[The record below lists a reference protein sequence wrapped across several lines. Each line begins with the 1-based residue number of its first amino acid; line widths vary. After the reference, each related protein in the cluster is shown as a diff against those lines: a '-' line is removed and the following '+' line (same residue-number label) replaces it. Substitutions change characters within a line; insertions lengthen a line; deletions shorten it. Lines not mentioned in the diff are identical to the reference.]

1 MLSMDLISPLGI
13 SWKITAFS
21 ISLPSVTGRLQI
33 LPGHTEILLL
43 LKSGEISIDGI
54 EKIKEEGSNNTE
66 IVSYKKIQ
74 FHIDEGCVEVKA
86 NKIIVLGNLKKI

>member
-13 SWKITAFS
+13 SWEITAFS
-21 ISLPSVTGRLQI
+21 ISIPSVSGRLQI

-54 EKIKEEGSNNTE
+54 EKIIEEGNDNIKTL
-66 IVSYKKIQ
+66 SYKKIQ
-74 FHIDEGCVEVKA
+74 FHVEEGCVEVKN
-86 NKIIVLGNLKKI
+86 NKIVVLGNMKKI